1 MLVIYLNR
9 EIEKLCAE
17 MNQLRISNAA
27 LCTAL
32 GELSTR
38 IDLANSQHD
47 GIKTILKKQLKIQE
61 HIFETKGKEIK
72 LPQQDFYPQ
81 ILAELKEIKNLLTPV

>member
-1 MLVIYLNR
+1 MNR
-9 EIEKLCAE
+9 EIEKLCHE
-17 MNQLRISNAA
+17 INQLRTSNAA

-38 IDLANSQHD
+38 VELANGEQD
-47 GIKTILKKQLKIQE
+47 GIKSTLKKQLKIQE
-61 HIFETKGKEIK
+61 KIFATKGKEIK

>member
-1 MLVIYLNR
+1 MKR
-9 EIEKLCAE
+9 EVEKMCAE
-17 MNQLRISNAA
+17 INQLRISNAA

-38 IDLANSQHD
+38 IELANSEQD
-47 GIKTILKKQLKIQE
+47 GIKAILKKQLKLQE
-61 HIFETKGKEIK
+61 RILETKGKEIR

-81 ILAELKEIKNLLTPV
+81 ILVELKEIKSLLKQV